1 MNTFRFFC
9 NIQNL
14 NSVIVWVGI
23 YVYDWCE
30 VYFCH
35 NSSVTDWTVH
45 NQAEN
50 NYIKNKY
57 LSIAMIDV
65 KSIANTTVVK
75 WIEQFINQGK
85 NNHIKNQKQIFEYV
99 TIILKTN
106 I

>member
-1 MNTFRFFC
+1 
-9 NIQNL
+9 
-14 NSVIVWVGI
+14 
-23 YVYDWCE
+23 
-30 VYFCH
+30 
-35 NSSVTDWTVH
+35 
-45 NQAEN
+45 
-50 NYIKNKY
+50 
-57 LSIAMIDV
+57 MIDV